1 LPERLEAPFFVLVVH
16 RQENLFGTSF
26 LRAIVEKVRA
36 APGRPRCAFVMHAL
50 TRAGLERAGL
60 MKELENDPTFVL
72 LPRQPYVRF
81 ANILARADFLVTDG
95 GSNQEEAYYLGLPC
109 LLMRRVTERIEGLGE
124 NVILS
129 KEPLREIDDFMRNAA
144 RSKRP
149 RVHLATSP
157 SAIIAE
163 DLLRSTR
170 RSSAS

>member
-1 LPERLEAPFFVLVVH
+1 
-16 RQENLFGTSF
+16 
-26 LRAIVEKVRA
+26 
-36 APGRPRCAFVMHAL
+36 MHAL

-60 MKELENDPTFVL
+60 IKELENDPTFVL

-124 NVILS
+124 NVLLS

-144 RSKRP
+144 RLMRP

-163 DLLRSTR
+163 DLIRSTR
-170 RSSAS
+170 TSSAS